1 MAQIDSTGAEM
12 LLEAHRTLDR
22 RGVRLALSGL
32 HTEVRQLL
40 ERAGLIATIGPD
52 MVFDNL
58 EDALDAFAT
67 RGGAAAAE
75 TGGGAGAAAP

>member
-1 MAQIDSTGAEM
+1 MSETGRA
-12 LLEAHRTLDR
+12 ARQP
-22 RGVRLALSGL
+22 RL
-32 HTEVRQLL
+32 Q
-40 ERAGLIATIGPD
+40 IGPD

-75 TGGGAGAAAP
+75 TGGAAGAAAP